1 MEKNLYDTSKLIDLY
16 KKNEKIQ
23 GYTTIFNLIEFP
35 KALELNLTVLYPS
48 KSDYNLALKIS
59 TELLKIGKPIPAVDV
74 LISAIAIN
82 NGLRVIT
89 RDKHFL
95 FVKDVLKD
103 FEVVVVD
110 D

>member
-1 MEKNLYDTSKLIDLY
+1 VEKNLYDTSKLIDAY
-16 KKNEKIQ
+16 KRDEKIQ

-35 KALELNLTVLYPS
+35 KALELNLIVLFPS

-59 TELLKIGKPIPAVDV
+59 TELLKIGKPILAIDV

-89 RDKHFL
+89 KDRHFL
-95 FVKDVLKD
+95 FVKDVVED
-103 FEVVVVD
+103 FEVVVEE
-110 D
+110 

>member
-1 MEKNLYDTSKLIDLY
+1 MEKNLYDTSKLIDAY
-16 KKNEKIQ
+16 KKNERIR

-35 KALELNLTVLYPS
+35 KALELDLVVLYPS

-82 NGLRVIT
+82 NGLRVVT
-89 RDKHFL
+89 KDRHFL
-95 FVKDVLKD
+95 FVKDVIDD
-103 FEVVVVD
+103 FEVVVKD
-110 D
+110 